1 MDFVTPEH
9 PNTQERPMN
18 ITLQNWLGEQLDT
31 LKEQHLYKPLVELQ
45 SPQGGRITVNG
56 KRVINL
62 SSNNYLG
69 LANHPKLKEA
79 AIKAVQEWGA
89 GAGAVRT
96 IIGTMSLHEQLER
109 RIAEFKRVE
118 AAIVFQS
125 GFTANAGTI
134 PTIITR
140 EDAIISDELNH
151 ASIIDG
157 CRLTGLPSEQRPI
170 YKHKD
175 MNSLEDVLKK
185 TQHYRKRLIITD
197 GVFSMDGD
205 IAPLPGIVALAEQ
218 YDAAVMVDDAH
229 GSGVLGGGRG
239 TAYHFGVH
247 DRLDIQLG
255 TLSKAVGVMGGY
267 IAGSARLR
275 DWLTQRSRPF
285 LFSTSHPPAVVAAV
299 LAAIDLMESDPSFT
313 HRLWENTRYWQGGV
327 KRLGFDI
334 GPTETPITPV
344 MVGDEG
350 KALEL
355 QRGLFEEGVLALAV
369 VFPTVARGKA
379 RIRTMPNASHEKQD
393 LDDALFAL
401 EKVGRRLELI

>member
-1 MDFVTPEH
+1 
-9 PNTQERPMN
+9 MN
-18 ITLQNWLGEQLDT
+18 NTLQTWLGEQLDT
-31 LKEQHLYKPLVELQ
+31 LKEQNLYRPLVELQ

-56 KRVINL
+56 KRVVNL

-79 AIKAVQEWGA
+79 AIKAVEEWGA

-96 IIGTMSLHEQLER
+96 IIGTMSLHEQLEKR
-109 RIAEFKRVE
+109 LAEFKHVE
-118 AAIVFQS
+118 ASIVFQS

-134 PTIITR
+134 PTILTKD
-140 EDAIISDELNH
+140 DAIISDELNH

-157 CRLTGLPSEQRPI
+157 CRLAGLPSEQRPV

-175 MNSLEDVLKK
+175 MDSLEDALKRMQGYK
-185 TQHYRKRLIITD
+185 KRLIITD

-205 IAPLPGIVALAEQ
+205 VAPLPAICDLADQ

-239 TAYHFGVH
+239 TAYHFNVH
-247 DRLDIQLG
+247 QRLDIQLG

-267 IAGSARLR
+267 IAGSAKMR
-275 DWLTQRSRPF
+275 DWLTQRARPF
-285 LFSTSHPPAVVAAV
+285 LFSTAHPPAVVAAI
-299 LAAIDLMESDPSFT
+299 LAAIDLMDTDPSFT
-313 HRLWENTRYWQGGV
+313 NKLWENTRYWQEGV

-350 KALEL
+350 KAQQL
-355 QRGLFEEGVLALAV
+355 QRDLFEEGVLALAV
-369 VFPTVARGKA
+369 VFPTVPRGKA
-379 RIRTMPNASHEKQD
+379 RIRTMPNASHEKAE
-393 LDDALFAL
+393 LDDALTAL
-401 EKVGRRLELI
+401 EKVGKRLGLIS